1 MYNWKGKKKKK
12 GGEHIASDGCVHSNM
27 MSAKPEIKDDD
38 IDVATVAWDVHDF
51 RSENEVTPS

>member
-1 MYNWKGKKKKK
+1 
-12 GGEHIASDGCVHSNM
+12 M